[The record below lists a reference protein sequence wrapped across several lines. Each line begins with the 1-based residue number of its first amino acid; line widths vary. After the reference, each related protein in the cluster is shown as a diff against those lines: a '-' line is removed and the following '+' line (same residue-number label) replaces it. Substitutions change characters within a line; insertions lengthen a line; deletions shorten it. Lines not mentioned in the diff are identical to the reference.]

1 MNKTWKNALVIFI
14 VLISFLTAH
23 AVENDY
29 LAVTGQ
35 PKLTH
40 TEKINSGDPYSA
52 EVTLNR
58 VGIIPRQSNLTVT
71 TAAVNPIIKL
81 KIDEEDEQTFTS
93 QMVSVTLSEAGV
105 TSIEIKISGNA
116 PTVST
121 DIEAIMVSVVT
132 DVVYDDL
139 NKGPQEEIVRSLVVT
154 NPDIESAVRA
164 INDAKT
170 RRLAAETAVSDL
182 KASGVDATALET
194 RLQVVRDLI
203 SDSESSKARGFPI
216 EAKRQADNAILSL
229 DSIIS
234 DADSMAQ
241 REIDTKKIATVAVVI
256 IIALMGISVLRR
268 KREELG

>member
-1 MNKTWKNALVIFI
+1 MNKTGKNALVIFI
-14 VLISFLTAH
+14 ILISFLAVH

-52 EVTLNR
+52 EVSLSR
-58 VGIIPRQSNLTVT
+58 VGIIPRQSNLTVS
-71 TAAVNPIIKL
+71 TAAVNPIITL
-81 KIDEEDEQTFTS
+81 SIDGETQTFAS
-93 QMVSVTLSEAGV
+93 QTVTQPLPESGV
-105 TSIEIKISGNA
+105 TNVEIKISGNA

-121 DIEAIMVSVVT
+121 DIEAVMLSVVT

-139 NKGPQEEIVRSLVVT
+139 NKGSQTEIVRSLVVT
-154 NPDIESAVRA
+154 NSDIESAVRA

-182 KASGVDATALET
+182 KARGIDTTALET
-194 RLQVVRDLI
+194 RLQVVRDMI

-216 EAKRQADNAILSL
+216 EAKRQADNAIISL
-229 DSIIS
+229 ESIIS
-234 DADSMAQ
+234 DADSMAK

>member
-1 MNKTWKNALVIFI
+1 MYKTGKNALIIFI
-14 VLISFLTAH
+14 VLISFMSVS

-52 EVTLNR
+52 EVTLSR
-58 VGIIPRQSNLTVT
+58 VGIIPRQTNLTVS
-71 TAAVNPIIKL
+71 TAAVNPIITIS
-81 KIDEEDEQTFTS
+81 IDGEEQSFATQT
-93 QMVSVTLSEAGV
+93 VTQQLSESGV
-105 TSIEIKISGNA
+105 TSVEIKISGNA

-121 DIEAIMVSVVT
+121 DFEAEMVSVVT
-132 DVVYDDL
+132 NVVYDDL

-164 INDAKT
+164 INEAKT
-170 RRLAAETAVSDL
+170 KRLAAETAVSDL
-182 KASGVDATALET
+182 KASGVETTALES
-194 RLQVVRDLI
+194 RLQVVRDMV

-216 EAKRQADNAILSL
+216 EAKRQADNAIISL

-234 DADSMAQ
+234 DANSMAQ